1 MAVCVQMCFALK
13 YIHSN
18 RIIHRDMKPENI
30 LIRGQDYKLG
40 DFGISVDNDLAKT
53 QIGTPYYISPEL
65 VN

>member
-1 MAVCVQMCFALK
+1 
-13 YIHSN
+13 
-18 RIIHRDMKPENI
+18 MKPENI